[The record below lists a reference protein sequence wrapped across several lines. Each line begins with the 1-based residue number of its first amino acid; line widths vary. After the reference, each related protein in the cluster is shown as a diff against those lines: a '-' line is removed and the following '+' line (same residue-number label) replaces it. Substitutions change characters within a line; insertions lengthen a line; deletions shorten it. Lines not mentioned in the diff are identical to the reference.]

1 MSSASP
7 PSASPRPSSQPG
19 ADVAGETAPRGAR
32 AAAQRRTGRRPAS
45 QRPATTRPVTYADAV
60 VVGAGPGGSAA
71 ARFLAQAGRDVI
83 LVEKEAFPREK
94 VCGDALTPRA
104 VRALRMLGLHDEAEG
119 RVAGWARQSSLRM
132 YGGGVVLDL
141 PWPELPEF
149 PSHSVTATRALF
161 DETLARHAVK
171 GGAELW
177 EETEVVAPLFAT
189 ASQRRIA
196 GVRYRRRDGRE
207 GDIRA
212 PIVVIADGGSSR
224 LAVQLGLHRDE
235 RRPMGVAVRAYYRSP
250 RSSMDA
256 MEGFLEIYR
265 QPDGA
270 GDAPRTW
277 RPGEPTRRDLEL
289 LPAYGWV
296 FPLADGLV
304 NVGWG
309 MISSSPHFRD
319 ISYRRT
325 LDAWVAGFPPE
336 WGISA
341 ETRVGRPRSAGLP
354 MAHNRHPH
362 VHRGA
367 LLVGDAGGMVNPFNG
382 EGISYAIEAAAFA
395 AEAADEA
402 LRARSDRP
410 LQSYPQRL
418 GRAWGGYYTLGRVF
432 VALMGHPS
440 VMRFC
445 TVYGMPRRRLMDFV
459 FRTMAHLVDARSADA
474 TDVLLNTLSRAVP
487 AA

>member
-1 MSSASP
+1 MSSASS
-7 PSASPRPSSQPG
+7 PSASPRPSAEPDT
-19 ADVAGETAPRGAR
+19 DVTERTAGAR
-32 AAAQRRTGRRPAS
+32 APA
-45 QRPATTRPVTYADAV
+45 RRPVTYADAV

-71 ARFLAQAGRDVI
+71 ARFLAQAGRDVV
-83 LVEKEAFPREK
+83 LVEKEAFPRDK

-104 VRALRMLGLHDEAEG
+104 VRALRTLGLDDEAEG
-119 RVAGWARQSSLRM
+119 HVPGWARQSALRM

-141 PWPELPEF
+141 PWPDLPEF

-171 GGAELW
+171 AGAELW

-189 ASQRRIA
+189 SSQRRVA
-196 GVRYRRRDGRE
+196 GVSYRCQDGRE

-250 RSSMDA
+250 RAGMDA
-256 MEGFLEIYR
+256 MEGFLELYR
-265 QPDGA
+265 QPDDRRA
-270 GDAPRTW
+270 GEPPVTW

-309 MISSSPHFRD
+309 MISSSPHFRGT
-319 ISYRRT
+319 SYRRT

-336 WGISA
+336 WGINA
-341 ETRVGRPRSAGLP
+341 DTRVGQPRSAGLP
-354 MAHNRHPH
+354 MAHNRRPH

-367 LLVGDAGGMVNPFNG
+367 LLVGDSGGMVNPFNG

-410 LQSYPQRL
+410 LQAYPERL

-432 VALMGHPS
+432 IALMGHPS

-459 FRTMAHLVDARSADA
+459 FRTMAHLVDTRSANA